1 MTAAFS
7 PCTLITAR
15 ISSPRM
21 EMYRNFSSEVRRI
34 AAAAGSAFLTDSLS
48 FLLTLSALAKC
59 EASGS
64 TDKVLPEYI
73 RFLYQTD
80 GFYFVQGME
89 PIYMAHVI

>member
-48 FLLTLSALAKC
+48 FLLTLSAL
-59 EASGS
+59 SPN
-64 TDKVLPEYI
+64 VRLPEV
-73 RFLYQTD
+73 QTKS
-80 GFYFVQGME
+80 
-89 PIYMAHVI
+89 ALT